1 MENSQQ
7 VQVNFCFRPNPRWRV
22 RNIQWLIISHKSTW
36 IGASDNV
43 VQWNHVARSK
53 SVTPTSRD
61 AHNLCSYGD
70 GHQPWQHGAIS
81 NLPKFISSATRCWK
95 HRPWPSPWAPI
106 TPNQNLNTKNMMK
119 RSTMFHQFHQQY
131 LTCLMSASP
140 SKEFSI
146 PGEAKAMPVGT
157 REDWG
162 DSCTPIVSLA
172 TNANCS
178 FHLILPP
185 LPQPWFLTRC
195 DDAVVTMKTLVFR
208 PILLYG
214 SSWIS

>member
-95 HRPWPSPWAPI
+95 HRLWPSPWAPI
-106 TPNQNLNTKNMMK
+106 TPNQNLNTKNMMFFRK
-119 RSTMFHQFHQQY
+119 NVPPIPPTVSH
-131 LTCLMSASP
+131 MSDVRLPKQRVLHPWWGQGYACSYKGGLERQLH
-140 SKEFSI
+140 SHSVACYQCKLLISLDF
-146 PGEAKAMPVGT
+146 ATFTAAM
-157 REDWG
+157 
-162 DSCTPIVSLA
+162 
-172 TNANCS
+172 
-178 FHLILPP
+178 
-185 LPQPWFLTRC
+185 
-195 DDAVVTMKTLVFR
+195 VFD
-208 PILLYG
+208 
-214 SSWIS
+214 

>member
-1 MENSQQ
+1 M
-7 VQVNFCFRPNPRWRV
+7 NFCFRPNPRWRV

-95 HRPWPSPWAPI
+95 HRLWPSPWAPI
-106 TPNQNLNTKNMMK
+106 TKNMMK
-119 RSTMFHQFHQQY
+119 RSTNSTNSISHVWCPPPQAK
-131 LTCLMSASP
+131 SSP
-140 SKEFSI
+140 SLVRPRLCLLVQGRI
-146 PGEAKAMPVGT
+146 GETVA
-157 REDWG
+157 
-162 DSCTPIVSLA
+162 
-172 TNANCS
+172 
-178 FHLILPP
+178 LP
-185 LPQPWFLTRC
+185 
-195 DDAVVTMKTLVFR
+195 
-208 PILLYG
+208 
-214 SSWIS
+214 